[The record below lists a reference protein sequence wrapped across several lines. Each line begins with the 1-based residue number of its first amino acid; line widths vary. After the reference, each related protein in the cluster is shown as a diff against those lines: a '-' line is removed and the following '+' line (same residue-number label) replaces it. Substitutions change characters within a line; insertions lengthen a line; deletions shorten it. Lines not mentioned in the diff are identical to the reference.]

1 MTEFK
6 MLESD
11 TDSNQYNQVV
21 NHPFQSWEYGEV
33 LAKLG
38 YPVVRFGQFRQQQ
51 LIQGFQFSLH
61 KLPYTNSY
69 LAFLARGM
77 LPSNKQLE
85 IIKSTLKK
93 LSVVFARLEFYV
105 EKSLGITIPPSLLLA
120 PDSLTYNYT
129 MQIDLTRSQSQ
140 LLAGL
145 KPKAR
150 YNLYLAM
157 KNNVVVK
164 EQTNQAGYRIFSQLL
179 METCQRK
186 GFYAKSPRF
195 HKALLNGL
203 KQQQVHILVA
213 SHKNKP
219 LAAYEILIFNQ
230 RAHFVFGGS
239 AYKFRSLMGTNLL
252 MWQTLLFSKAMG
264 CHIFDFSE
272 TLGPDYDPL
281 HSWAGLTR
289 FAASYQ
295 GRFVQLLPNYDLVIS
310 APEYRLYNE
319 VIRKIMQSF
328 ANSKG
333 YRIGYE

>member
-1 MTEFK
+1 MKNLTEFRI
-6 MLESD
+6 LESD

-21 NHPFQSWEYGEV
+21 NHPFQSWKYGEV
-33 LAKLG
+33 LARLG

-69 LAFLARGM
+69 LAFLPRGM

-85 IIKSTLKK
+85 IIRSTLKK
-93 LSVVFARLEFYV
+93 MSVLFARLEFYV
-105 EKSLGITIPPSLLLA
+105 EKSQKITIPDSLILA

-129 MQIDLTRSQSQ
+129 IQIDLTQSHSQ

-150 YNLYLAM
+150 YNLNLAM
-157 KNNVVVK
+157 KNGVVVK
-164 EQTNQAGYRIFSQLL
+164 EQTNQAGYRIFFQLL
-179 METCQRK
+179 METCERK
-186 GFYAKSPRF
+186 GFYAKSSRF
-195 HKALLNGL
+195 HKALFNGL
-203 KQQQVHILVA
+203 KQQQAHILVA
-213 SHKNKP
+213 TYKNKP

-252 MWQTLLFSKAMG
+252 MWQALLFAKAKG
-264 CHIFDFSE
+264 CRIFDFSE
-272 TLGPDYDPL
+272 TLGPDYNPL

-295 GRFVQLLPNYDLVIS
+295 GRFAQLLPNYDLVIS
-310 APEYRLYNE
+310 RPEYRLYNG
-319 VIRKIMQSF
+319 VIGKIMQNF
-328 ANSKG
+328 TNRHKDF
-333 YRIGYE
+333 E